1 MAEAH
6 AYQPPFPDPENGGR
20 EQVVPFHQQA
30 APAPQPVPSPDPGP
44 AQPRSTRSDLSDLS
58 VGEILRRER
67 VRYGKTLEDVEAML
81 RIRIAYLEA
90 IEQGDHSRL
99 PGRVYAIGFVRSYAE
114 YLGLDGA
121 KIIAMFK
128 RQATATN
135 SGPSPELNFPVA
147 ASERRVASPW
157 LFVSATVLAAA
168 AVAVWVMS
176 SKPVFPPADDIPPA
190 PPGIST
196 SATHPTAP
204 ASAETLAK
212 IEPGTGTTEAEIRRQ
227 VAQVDPSIAVAP
239 IETEA
244 SSEAQAQE
252 ITATSSF
259 APVVKTT
266 AENLA
271 TPAAADVAAAAA
283 AAAHRI
289 VLKAVESTWIEIRDA
304 QGTALLSSILKAGDI
319 YFVPDQP
326 GLVLSTGNAGGFE
339 IELDGKAIGKLGET
353 GDVRRD
359 VALSPSA
366 LTGSLAPKTP

>member
-6 AYQPPFPDPENGGR
+6 AHQTPFPAPEQNREERVIPFQQVSEPQPDPM
-20 EQVVPFHQQA
+20 PD
-30 APAPQPVPSPDPGP
+30 PAP
-44 AQPRSTRSDLSDLS
+44 TRSARVDLSDLS

-67 VRYGKTLEDVEAML
+67 MRYGKTLEDVEAML

-90 IEQGDHSRL
+90 IEQGDHTRL

-135 SGPSPELNFPVA
+135 SGASPELNFPVA

-157 LFVSATVLAAA
+157 LFVSATVLAVA

-176 SKPVFPPADDIPPA
+176 SKPVFPPADEIPPA
-190 PPGIST
+190 PPGISAPSASASPT
-196 SATHPTAP
+196 SAE
-204 ASAETLAK
+204 SLAK
-212 IEPGTGTTEAEIRRQ
+212 ITPGTGTTEAEIRKQ
-227 VAQVDPSIAVAP
+227 VAKIDPSIAVAP

-244 SSEAQAQE
+244 PEETRAQE
-252 ITATSSF
+252 ITATTPF
-259 APVVKTT
+259 TPTVETT
-266 AENLA
+266 AETLA
-271 TPAAADVAAAAA
+271 APVAAEVSAAAAA
-283 AAAHRI
+283 SHRI

-304 QGTALLSSILKAGDI
+304 QGKALLSSILKAGDI

-339 IELDGKAIGKLGET
+339 IELDGKTVGKLGDT

-359 VALSPSA
+359 VALSPST
-366 LTGSLAPKTP
+366 LTGSLAPKPP

>member
-1 MAEAH
+1 MAEAY
-6 AYQPPFPDPENGGR
+6 ARQAPFPAPDQSR
-20 EQVVPFHQQA
+20 EERAVPFQQIPA
-30 APAPQPVPSPDPGP
+30 PEPGPVSETAPA
-44 AQPRSTRSDLSDLS
+44 RSTRPDLSDLS

-67 VRYGKTLEDVEAML
+67 MRYGKTLEDVEAML

-90 IEQGDHSRL
+90 IEQSDHTRL

-135 SGPSPELNFPVA
+135 SGTSPELNFPVA

-157 LFVSATVLAAA
+157 LFVSATVLAVA

-176 SKPVFPPADDIPPA
+176 SKPVFPPADEIPPA
-190 PPGIST
+190 PPGISAS
-196 SATHPTAP
+196 SASP
-204 ASAETLAK
+204 ASAESLAK
-212 IEPGTGTTEAEIRRQ
+212 ITPGIGTTEAEIRKQ
-227 VAQVDPSIAVAP
+227 VAKIDPSIAVAP

-244 SSEAQAQE
+244 PEETRAQE
-252 ITATSSF
+252 ITATTPF
-259 APVVKTT
+259 TPTVETT
-266 AENLA
+266 AEDLA
-271 TPAAADVAAAAA
+271 APAATEVSAAAAS
-283 AAAHRI
+283 HRI

-304 QGTALLSSILKAGDI
+304 QGKALLSSILKAGDI

-339 IELDGKAIGKLGET
+339 IELDGKTVGKLGDT

-366 LTGSLAPKTP
+366 LTGALAPKTP